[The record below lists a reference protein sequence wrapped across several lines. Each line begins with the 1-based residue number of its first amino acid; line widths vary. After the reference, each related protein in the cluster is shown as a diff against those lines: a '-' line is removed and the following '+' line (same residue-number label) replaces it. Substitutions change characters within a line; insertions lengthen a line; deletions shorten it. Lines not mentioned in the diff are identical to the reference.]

1 MDVPAPAVA
10 AAVKR
15 ATGRLIATI
24 PLTPE
29 RVLAALEEGRA

>member
-10 AAVKR
+10 AAVKH
-15 ATGRLIATI
+15 ATGKLIATI

-29 RVLAALEEGRA
+29 RIMAALSEARA